1 VDAERGREVDKAL
14 LLSELIKIDLVSLSK
29 YVNLSVRL

>member
-14 LLSELIKIDLVSLSK
+14 LLSELVKIDLVSLSN
-29 YVNLSVRL
+29 VNLSVRL